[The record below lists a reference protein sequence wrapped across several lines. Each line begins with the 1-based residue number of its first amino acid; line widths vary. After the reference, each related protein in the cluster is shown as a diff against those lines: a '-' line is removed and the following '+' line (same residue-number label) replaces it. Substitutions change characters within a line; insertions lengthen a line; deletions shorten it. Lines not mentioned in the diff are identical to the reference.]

1 MTDERPRPA
10 YGEERPRP
18 AYGEYATPE
27 QQAAAMGKQYVPP
40 PDPATIVSAPAPYG
54 GLSGVSVAPA
64 APSRRWDFF
73 LSALLLVYGLYSVI
87 SGLFQYSDLDAVA
100 NRYFQAQGIGTFTS
114 TTPHL
119 ATALGLIVNASDIV
133 IFLLVAWIT
142 VRLLRRGRIAFYVP
156 LIGGILAGLLV
167 GTCLV
172 VLMLSDPSFI
182 AYFKG
187 LASGA

>member
-1 MTDERPRPA
+1 MTDERARPA

-27 QQAAAMGKQYVPP
+27 QQAAAMGKQYAPP
-40 PDPATIVSAPAPYG
+40 PDPATMVSEHPPYARQAG
-54 GLSGVSVAPA
+54 SSAVPVV
-64 APSRRWDFF
+64 PSRRWDFF
-73 LSALLLVYGLYSVI
+73 LSALLLVYGLYSVV
-87 SGLFQYSDLDAVA
+87 SGLFQYSDMDAVA
-100 NRYFQAQGIGTFTS
+100 NRYFQSQGIGTFTS

-142 VRLLRRGRIAFYVP
+142 LRLLRRGRIAFYVP
-156 LIGGILAGLLV
+156 LIGGVLAGLIV
-167 GTCLV
+167 GTCLI

-182 AYFKG
+182 AYFKN